1 MTGGGPPAPLP
12 GRRST
17 LLAAAAA
24 ALWPADAL
32 GQARGREV
40 VLAPPLPCTGR
51 QGDIVSLLL
60 EGTGAAEGTIVVFGQ
75 AFRAGDLPRGATLSA
90 RLASGRALAIQAD
103 VTTRHADGSARF
115 AIVSLAAPALRTG
128 ERAGIILARDGGGA
142 QAPLSAS
149 AGRSAVVEVAPV
161 DGGAPWRVDLAP
173 ALAAPGGQ
181 RPPWHGGFWQAGPL
195 AVQARVRVPVPPAAV
210 GGATSARL
218 VADVALRADGTL
230 WCDAWVRNDIAMRP
244 GGGVARYVLRV
255 LLDGRLVLQSP
266 PLTQHQYTGI
276 GREVAARPGGAPAP
290 APPLVRHDVAYLAEA
305 GAIARYDLSVG
316 VDQRLLTAMG
326 ALLARPDWV
335 EPFNPRG
342 LMQAMGAGG
351 DRGDIGPTT
360 VWQAAWLISGDPR
373 AAAVALGQ
381 AEADGAIPWHFWDAA
396 GGADRQ
402 GGWMDVDRWP
412 GFWSDPRG
420 GPPPRTLLQPM
431 PIAETGWQ
439 PNRSHQP
446 DLSFVPYLL
455 TGRRAFL
462 DGLLAQV
469 TWSIMSWGPARS
481 GPETHAAHP
490 PVRNINLAS
499 GAQVRSVA
507 WTLRTIGN
515 AAWIAPDDDPAGQHA
530 RRIVA
535 ANLGWMRAMIPAWTE
550 LQGEAHGWLPG
561 VYTSGALPPWQQ
573 DFLVSTIAAEA
584 RRGSADA
591 RAVLGWMANFIV
603 GRFLAQDR
611 GFPPRDGVA
620 YLIAHAPGERPWL
633 PPYRSWGE
641 IGAATRERGWSN
653 GDGWRHSNGYYGR
666 LGLQSLAAM
675 IDVLGLAAARRA
687 YAWLVEAS
695 PPFTRPDDL
704 ANAPT
709 LAIVPRDMPRVPAR
723 AARCLAAS

>member
-1 MTGGGPPAPLP
+1 MTGGGPPVPLP
-12 GRRST
+12 GRRGV
-17 LLAAAAA
+17 LAAAAA
-24 ALWPADAL
+24 AALCPAPAL

-51 QGDIVSLLL
+51 PGDIVALLL
-60 EGTGAAEGTIVVFGQ
+60 EGTAAPEGTIVVFGQ
-75 AFRAGDLPRGATLSA
+75 AFRAGDLPRGATLAA
-90 RLASGRALAIQAD
+90 RLASGRPLAIQAD

-115 AIVSLAAPALRTG
+115 AIVSLAAPALQSG
-128 ERAGIILARDGGGA
+128 ERAGVILSRGGGEGA
-142 QAPLSAS
+142 RPPLAVP

-161 DGGAPWRVDLAP
+161 DGGAPWRVELAP
-173 ALAAPGGQ
+173 ALSGPGG
-181 RPPWHGGFWQAGPL
+181 RRKPWQSGPL
-195 AVQARVRVPVPPAAV
+195 AVQTRVQAEIPPAAV

-244 GGGVARYVLRV
+244 GGGAARYVLRV
-255 LLDGRLVLQSP
+255 LLDGRLALQSP

-290 APPLVRHDVAYLAEA
+290 TPPLVRHDVPYLAEA
-305 GAIARYDLSVG
+305 GAVARYDLSIG
-316 VDQRLLTAMG
+316 VDRQVLAAMG
-326 ALLARPDWV
+326 EMLARPEWV

-342 LMQAMGAGG
+342 LTREMGRGG
-351 DRGDIGPTT
+351 NRGDLGPTT
-360 VWQAAWLISGDPR
+360 HWQAAWLMSGDPR
-373 AAAVALGQ
+373 AAAVAIGQ
-381 AEADGAIPWHFWDAA
+381 AEADGAIPWHFWDPG
-396 GGADRQ
+396 GGADGR

-446 DLSFVPYLL
+446 DLCFVPYLL

-462 DGLLAQV
+462 DGLLSQV
-469 TWSIMSWGPARS
+469 TWGIMSAATTRAR
-481 GPETHAAHP
+481 PEAHAAHP
-490 PVRNINLAS
+490 PVRNINIAN

-507 WTLRTIGN
+507 WTLRTFGN
-515 AAWIAPDDDPAGQHA
+515 AAWIAPDDDSFAPYV
-530 RRIVA
+530 RRVTA
-535 ANLGWMRAMIPAWTE
+535 ANLGWMRAMIPAWTA

-561 VYTSGALPPWQQ
+561 DYGTPGALPPWQQ
-573 DFLVSTIAAEA
+573 DFLVSSIAAEA
-584 RRGSADA
+584 RRGSTDA

-620 YLIAHAPGERPWL
+620 YLIAHTPREGQQRS
-633 PPYRSWGE
+633 PYRSWAE

-653 GDGWRHSNGYYGR
+653 GDGWRHSDGYYGR

-675 IDVLGLAAARRA
+675 IDVLGLAEARRA
-687 YAWLVEAS
+687 YAWLVAAN
-695 PPFTRPDDL
+695 PPHSQPE
-704 ANAPT
+704 T
-709 LAIVPRDMPRVPAR
+709 LATVPTFAIAPRDMPRVPAR
-723 AARCLAAS
+723 AARCLPAG